1 MGASVAAVLALV
13 LVNGAWAA
21 ETVLDAVT
29 SDGDKVRLLP
39 NGRWEYVDTKKAEE
53 VRPQVQ
59 AYEEQK
65 AREQAK
71 GQGGLFGVGRRIQE
85 GDKDYNRGS
94 LNPKMR

>member
-1 MGASVAAVLALV
+1 MRASVAAAFVLT
-13 LVNGAWAA
+13 LVNGVCAA
-21 ETVLDAVT
+21 DTALDAVT
-29 SDGDKVRLLP
+29 SNGDKVRLFP
-39 NGRWEYVDTKKAEE
+39 NGRWEYVDAKKAEE

-85 GDKDYNRGS
+85 SDKDYNRGS